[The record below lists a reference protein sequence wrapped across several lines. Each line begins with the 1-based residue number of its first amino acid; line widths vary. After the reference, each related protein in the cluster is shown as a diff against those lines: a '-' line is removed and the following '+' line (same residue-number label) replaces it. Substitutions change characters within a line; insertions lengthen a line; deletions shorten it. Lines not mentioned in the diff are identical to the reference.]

1 MHQHSMETTTISSMY
16 TKGYPELYSGS
27 EVTKIKSL
35 ILDNICNSPIDPGT
49 FRAFI
54 NPSAALY
61 KDYRGIFATQNILSL
76 TTDQMTEGVPII
88 EQRNVTS
95 AVPETIIRNWQLLA
109 QAGLTTKTYSYIFKL
124 ASKNA
129 GWRGHGSCP
138 MNAQSLAAFLQLWNQ
153 IVEFAQE
160 PEFVLMPNGNLQIE
174 WYKDDYHFVELEFQP
189 DNKIIFGIFDGET
202 VIEGVAAVE
211 EIVPLLQQ
219 RNFKPVK
226 RPYVV
231 KRKLKRKLQS

>member
-1 MHQHSMETTTISSMY
+1 
-16 TKGYPELYSGS
+16 
-27 EVTKIKSL
+27 
-35 ILDNICNSPIDPGT
+35 
-49 FRAFI
+49 
-54 NPSAALY
+54 
-61 KDYRGIFATQNILSL
+61 
-76 TTDQMTEGVPII
+76 MTEGVPII

-124 ASKNA
+124 ASKNV

-174 WYKDDYHFVELEFQP
+174 WYKDNYHFVELEFQP

-231 KRKLKRKLQS
+231 KRKLERKLQS